1 MPKVLQINVTAN
13 WGSTGKIA
21 EQINIRAMERGWDC
35 YIAYGRNSN
44 PSQSKLIKV
53 GKMINV
59 YEHYFE
65 NRFFDNEGL
74 ASRIPTKCF
83 IKQIEEISPDIIHL
97 HNIHDHWLN
106 YKILFEYLNTTN
118 IPIVWTQ
125 HDCWAFTGG
134 CGHYSSSGC
143 DKWQMGCNTCPRK
156 KILIDN
162 SKKNFN
168 LKKSLFTANKN
179 LTLVPVSR
187 WLENEMRHSFFN
199 SNKII
204 SILNGVDIDIFHPL
218 KETSVREKYG
228 IGNKF
233 LLIGLATAWSARKGL
248 NDYIELSKRIP
259 TDYVIMLIGLK
270 KNQISKLPTNI
281 IGIERTSNIQELV
294 ELYFSA
300 DTVLNL
306 SYEETFGLTTAEGFA
321 CGTPGIVYNRTASP
335 ELIEGEVGY
344 VIEAGNIEQLLSTI
358 AKIKSNGKVYYSEN
372 CRKRAVEF
380 YDKNKCFDKYVDL
393 YEKLIKSKSKV
404 EA

>member
-1 MPKVLQINVTAN
+1 MKILQLNATAN

-21 EQINIRAMERGWDC
+21 EQINLKAMELGWDC
-35 YIAYGRNSN
+35 YIAYGRSCN
-44 PSQSKLIKV
+44 PSKSKLIKV

-59 YEHYFE
+59 YEHYIE
-65 NRFFDNEGL
+65 NRLFDNEGL
-74 ASRIPTKCF
+74 ASRIPTKRL
-83 IKQIEEISPDIIHL
+83 IKQIKELNPDIIHL

-134 CGHYSSSGC
+134 CGYYSSLEC
-143 DKWQMGCNTCPRK
+143 DKWQTGCNNCPRK

-162 SKKNFN
+162 LKKNFN

-179 LTLVPVSR
+179 LTLVPVSH

-204 SILNGVDIDIFHPL
+204 PILNGVDIDIFHPL

-228 IGNKF
+228 IGDKF

-259 TDYVIMLIGLK
+259 NDHVIILVGLK

-294 ELYFSA
+294 ELYSSA

-306 SYEETFGLTTAEGFA
+306 SYEETFGLTTTEGFA

-344 VIEAGNIEQLLSTI
+344 VIESGNIEQLLSTI

-372 CRKRAVEF
+372 CRKRAENK
-380 YDKNKCFDKYVDL
+380 YDKNKCFQQYIDL
-393 YEKLIKSKSKV
+393 YNEILANK
-404 EA
+404 